1 MLEEIIAWAKEA
13 GVIKRLEIKVQERNT
28 RALKLYEKVNFETE
42 GIIRRGYLSEDNEYL
57 DIVLMS
63 YLV

>member
-28 RALKLYEKVNFETE
+28 RALKLYEKVDFEIE
-42 GIIRRGYLSEDNEYL
+42 GIIRRGFLSEDNEYL